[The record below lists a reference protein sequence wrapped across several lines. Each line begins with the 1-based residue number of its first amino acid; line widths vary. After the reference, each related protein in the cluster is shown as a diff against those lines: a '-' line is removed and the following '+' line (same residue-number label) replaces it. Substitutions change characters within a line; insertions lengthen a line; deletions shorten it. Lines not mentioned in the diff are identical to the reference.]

1 MVMGGLAEE
10 MLVDFLAGE
19 PHFLECWPLAI
30 TEAASNQPKVQAF
43 LARVREEATTIDLD
57 AMRQEA
63 ARLIMEVQR

>member
-10 MLVDFLAGE
+10 MLVDF
-19 PHFLECWPLAI
+19 
-30 TEAASNQPKVQAF
+30 SSKVQAF

-63 ARLIMEVQR
+63 ARLIMEAQR